1 MQKSKKLIQ
10 RTDWKKILF
19 ITLFRKR
26 CRRRHKGSKRRGCH
40 VFNKPPLTNNS
51 FGLGLGE
58 NQYGLL
64 TIRTSYKITNHAK
77 NGVCLDCAAHKVR
90 ITKRHR
96 SSSGHL
102 QDASKYNF
110 NSHRPAINDHTRSIS
125 SPLEVSNNLIR
136 TGFKFII

>member
-1 MQKSKKLIQ
+1 MVFEKLL
-10 RTDWKKILF
+10 R
-19 ITLFRKR
+19 RR
-26 CRRRHKGSKRRGCH
+26 CRRRQKGSKRRGCQ
-40 VFNKPPLTNNS
+40 VFNKPPPTPPTKDSLH
-51 FGLGLGE
+51 E
-58 NQYGLL
+58 NQYGLP

-77 NGVCLDCAAHKVR
+77 NGLCLDCAAHKVR